1 MGEECT
7 IGGGP
12 EFGCCGDLICNR
24 KEIVIDKKG
33 GGYTSRNEEMAGGM
47 GICEKPVDG
56 DHDEEDEAKVQ
67 AKVYL

>member
-1 MGEECT
+1 
-7 IGGGP
+7 
-12 EFGCCGDLICNR
+12 
-24 KEIVIDKKG
+24 
-33 GGYTSRNEEMAGGM
+33 MAGGM